1 MKKNLLTGVAM
12 AVLLVTVT
20 SISCTKSADTPKPD
34 EGSVFNPPPVISTDS
49 MQYLPTTNS
58 DFEAGYANWN
68 VVNDRRF
75 VSGDTTW
82 GIRIRQEASGNHF
95 LNFYAPQSYHT
106 DPSKPNW
113 KAPDWTP
120 WNGSA
125 LQTLNNL
132 ADGAYV
138 LQCQAGSAGVGMY
151 LWANGGN
158 GADSTALAKDFTTT
172 TVTVNVK
179 GGTLVYGVKC
189 VNADAPNKEENAP
202 WFNVDYF
209 TIAFVKK

>member
-1 MKKNLLTGVAM
+1 MKKSFLTTASL
-12 AVLLVTVT
+12 AILFTT
-20 SISCTKSADTPKPD
+20 IISISCTKNADTPKAE
-34 EGSVFNPPPVISTDS
+34 EGSVFNPPPAVSNDS
-49 MQYLPTTNS
+49 LQFVSTTNS
-58 DFEAGYANWN
+58 DFEAGYANWK
-68 VVNDRRF
+68 VENDRRF

-82 GIRIRQEASGNHF
+82 GIRIRQEAGGNHF

-106 DPSKPNW
+106 DPLKPNW

-125 LQTLNNL
+125 LQTLANL
-132 ADGAYV
+132 ADGEYI

-158 GADSTALAKDFTTT
+158 GADSTTLAKDFTTT
-172 TVTVNVK
+172 SIKVSVK
-179 GGTLVYGVKC
+179 GGTLLYGVKC

-209 TIAFVKK
+209 TIAMVKK